1 MCNFGLMWRLIMS
14 HGAHSLGGR
23 YRAWHHKGNDRET
36 LVSKIKCVLIGS
48 GNIGTDLLYK
58 LKRSDVLDPVWM
70 VGIDPDSE
78 GLARA
83 RDMGL
88 KTTDEG
94 VDGVL
99 PHLVAD
105 GIQIAFDATSAYVH
119 KENSDKMNAHGVFM
133 VDLTPAAVGP
143 LCVPPVNLDDLSET
157 MNVNMISCAGQA
169 TIPIVYGVS
178 RVQGVEYAEIIAS
191 LASLS
196 IGPGTRANLDEFTYT
211 TSSAVCEIGGAKKGK
226 ALCIINPAEPP
237 MIMRNTI
244 YCLTE
249 GEPDQAKITASLMEM
264 IEKVQQYVPG
274 YRLVNGPVFE
284 GNKVGVFMEV
294 AGLGDYLPTYA
305 GNLDIMTAAAA
316 RTAEMYAEKI
326 LSGELTLVAEA
337 V

>member
-1 MCNFGLMWRLIMS
+1 MN
-14 HGAHSLGGR
+14 
-23 YRAWHHKGNDRET
+23 
-36 LVSKIKCVLIGS
+36 KIKCALIGS
-48 GNIGTDLLYK
+48 GNIGTDLMYK
-58 LKRSDVLDPVWM
+58 LKRSPVLEPVWM
-70 VGIDPDSE
+70 IGIDPESE
-78 GLARA
+78 GLSRA

-88 KTTDEG
+88 KTTADG

-99 PHLVAD
+99 PHLATD
-105 GIQIAFDATSAYVH
+105 GVQIAFDATSAYVH

-133 VDLTPAAVGP
+133 VDLTPAAIGP
-143 LCVPPVNLDDLSET
+143 LCVPPVNLDELAET

-178 RVQGVEYAEIIAS
+178 RVQSVDYAEIIAS
-191 LASLS
+191 LASKS

-211 TSSAVCEIGGAKKGK
+211 TSSAVCEVGGARRGK

-244 YCLTE
+244 YCMTDD
-249 GEPDQAKITASLMEM
+249 EPDQKRITESLLEM
-264 IEKVQQYVPG
+264 IGKVEQYVPG
-274 YRLVNGPVFE
+274 YKLVNGPVFE

-305 GNLDIMTAAAA
+305 GNLDIMTAAAC

-326 LSGELTLVAEA
+326 LSGELKLLAEA

>member
-1 MCNFGLMWRLIMS
+1 VN
-14 HGAHSLGGR
+14 
-23 YRAWHHKGNDRET
+23 
-36 LVSKIKCVLIGS
+36 KIKCALIGS
-48 GNIGTDLLYK
+48 GNIGTDLMYK
-58 LKRSDVLDPVWM
+58 LKRSPVLEPVWM
-70 VGIDPDSE
+70 IGIDPESE
-78 GLARA
+78 GLSRA

-88 KTTDEG
+88 KTAADG

-99 PHLVAD
+99 PHLAAD
-105 GIQIAFDATSAYVH
+105 GVQIAFDATSAYVH

-133 VDLTPAAVGP
+133 VDLTPAAIGP
-143 LCVPPVNLDDLSET
+143 LCVPPVNLDELAET

-178 RVQGVEYAEIIAS
+178 RVQSVDYAEIIAS
-191 LASLS
+191 LASKS

-211 TSSAVCEIGGAKKGK
+211 TSSAVCEVGGARRGK
-226 ALCIINPAEPP
+226 ALCVINPAEPP

-244 YCLTE
+244 YCMTDD
-249 GEPDQAKITASLMEM
+249 EPDQKRITESLMEM
-264 IEKVQQYVPG
+264 IGKVEQYVPG
-274 YRLVNGPVFE
+274 YKLVNGPVFE

-305 GNLDIMTAAAA
+305 GNLDIMTAAAC

-326 LSGELTLVAEA
+326 LSGELKLLAEA

>member
-1 MCNFGLMWRLIMS
+1 MN
-14 HGAHSLGGR
+14 
-23 YRAWHHKGNDRET
+23 
-36 LVSKIKCVLIGS
+36 KIKCALIGS
-48 GNIGTDLLYK
+48 GNIGTDLMYK
-58 LKRSDVLDPVWM
+58 LKRSPVLEPVWM
-70 VGIDPDSE
+70 IGIDPESE
-78 GLARA
+78 GLSRA

-88 KTTDEG
+88 KTAADG

-99 PHLVAD
+99 PHLAAD
-105 GIQIAFDATSAYVH
+105 GVQIAFDATSAYVH

-133 VDLTPAAVGP
+133 VDLTPAAIGP
-143 LCVPPVNLDDLSET
+143 LCVPPVNLDELAET

-178 RVQGVEYAEIIAS
+178 RVQSVDYAEIIAS
-191 LASLS
+191 LASKS

-211 TSSAVCEIGGAKKGK
+211 TSSAVCEVGGARRGK

-244 YCLTE
+244 YCMTDD
-249 GEPDQAKITASLMEM
+249 EPDQKRITESLMEM
-264 IEKVQQYVPG
+264 IGKVEQYVPG
-274 YRLVNGPVFE
+274 YKLVNGPVFE

-305 GNLDIMTAAAA
+305 GNLDVMTAAAC

-326 LSGELTLVAEA
+326 LSGELKLLAEA